1 MNQVVIGL
9 GSNIDPERNLAAALR
24 RIALAHREL
33 ARSRLVETEPIGIR
47 EQPKFQN
54 GAVLIETDFDRPAL
68 ADWLRDLETELGRT
82 RDGHKYGPRTID
94 LDILVF
100 NGKVVHRDFHER
112 EFVRDCVLEVL
123 PGLNADSGGAAV

>member
-9 GSNIDPERNLAAALR
+9 GSNIDPERNVAAALR

-33 ARSRLVETEPIGIR
+33 ARSRLVETDPIGIHD
-47 EQPKFQN
+47 QPKFLN
-54 GAVLIETDFDRPAL
+54 GAVLIETDLDQRAL
-68 ADWLRDLETELGRT
+68 SDWLRDLETELGRT

-94 LDILVF
+94 LDVLVY
-100 NGKVVHRDFHER
+100 NGKVVHKDFYER

-123 PGLNADSGGAAV
+123 PDWNANP